1 MDQAHVLMFN
11 WVMLGV
17 QVLGLGSA
25 WLTRR
30 SEGSPLQSTIQALF
44 VVALVLVGVATI
56 VAIGRGPG
64 CWLAC
69 GTTLSLMVVGVVC
82 EFDRRPETD
91 ELA

>member
-1 MDQAHVLMFN
+1 MDPAHIYMFN

-17 QVLGLGSA
+17 QMLGLGSA

-30 SEGSPLQSTIQALF
+30 SEGSPLESTVQALF
-44 VVALVLVGVATI
+44 VLALILVGMVTI
-56 VAIGRGPG
+56 VAIGLGPG
-64 CWLAC
+64 CWLAS

-91 ELA
+91 A